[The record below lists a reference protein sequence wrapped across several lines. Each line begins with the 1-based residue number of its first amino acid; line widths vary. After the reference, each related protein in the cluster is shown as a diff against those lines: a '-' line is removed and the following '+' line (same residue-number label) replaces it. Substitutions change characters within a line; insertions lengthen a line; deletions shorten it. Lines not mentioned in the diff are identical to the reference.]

1 MPLGSTYDRCIMVD
15 EEEAS
20 IVLYDIW
27 EQVRYPHGFHGCCI
41 ISKFQAGPTLSD
53 LCSVFWLMKDNS
65 QWLKEQ
71 CMRMGDAY
79 IIVYSVTDKSSFE
92 KASELR
98 IQLRRA
104 RQSENIPIILVGNKS
119 DLVRSR
125 EVTVDGKLAPV
136 FDQNTHCARLI

>member
-1 MPLGSTYDRCIMVD
+1 MVD

-27 EQVRYPHGFHGCCI
+27 EQVSHHKLLTRRASPLFHVHC
-41 ISKFQAGPTLSD
+41 ARDELESD
-53 LCSVFWLMKDNS
+53 ANFCLLFLLPLQDNS

-125 EVTVDGKLAPV
+125 EVSVDGKSG
-136 FDQNTHCARLI
+136 R

>member
-1 MPLGSTYDRCIMVD
+1 MGTGESGPVALTQDGI
-15 EEEAS
+15 
-20 IVLYDIW
+20 
-27 EQVRYPHGFHGCCI
+27 RYCNV
-41 ISKFQAGPTLSD
+41 TLTPQ
-53 LCSVFWLMKDNS
+53 SVSFLKDNS

-71 CMRMGDAY
+71 CMVMGDAY

-125 EVTVDGKLAPV
+125 EVSVDGKRV
-136 FDQNTHCARLI
+136 QFTYC